1 VLRARAGGLSD
12 GNAAL
17 YAAIDHY
24 EASDLSDRQKA
35 ALRLADACL
44 LWPAGTSDEVRPGA
58 LKHFKPEQIVELILR
73 LMVYSSDKV
82 MISLN
87 LDLDE
92 PFLE

>member
-1 VLRARAGGLSD
+1 MRDFAPDTSG
-12 GNAAL
+12 
-17 YAAIDHY
+17 
-24 EASDLSDRQKA
+24 QP
-35 ALRLADACL
+35 ADAYL
-44 LWPAGTSDEVRPGA
+44 LWPAGTSDEVRAGA
-58 LKHFKPEQIVELILR
+58 LKHFTPEQIVELILR